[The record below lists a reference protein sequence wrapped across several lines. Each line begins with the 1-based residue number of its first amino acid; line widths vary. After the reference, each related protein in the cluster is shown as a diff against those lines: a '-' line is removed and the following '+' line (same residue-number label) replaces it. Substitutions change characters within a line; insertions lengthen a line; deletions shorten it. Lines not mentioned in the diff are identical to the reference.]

1 MPDRPTLSATSRDVV
16 GKKVATLR
24 RAGRVPA
31 VVFGHGRES
40 TPVSIDAHELS
51 LLRRHTGASSLVDLT
66 VDGKRPVPVIIH
78 GVQVDPIT
86 RRTLHVDLF
95 AVRMSEELVVDVPL
109 IGTGEAPAVAA
120 GGTLVHQL
128 MSLKVKVLPANMPE
142 SLTYDLGALVD
153 YDASITVADL
163 ALPDG
168 VALAGTD
175 PSEVVSRVLPPRVLE
190 PVPGEESALET
201 EAAEAGEAAEEPAAS
216 ES

>member
-16 GKKVATLR
+16 GKKVARLR
-24 RAGRVPA
+24 RAGQVPA

-51 LLRRHTGASSLVDLT
+51 LLRRHTGASSLVDLA

-78 GVQVDPIT
+78 GVQMDPIT
-86 RRTLHVDLF
+86 RRPLHVDLF
-95 AVRMSEELVVDVPL
+95 AVSMSEELVVDVPL
-109 IGTGEAPAVAA
+109 IGSGEAPAVAA

-128 MSLKVKVLPANMPE
+128 SSLKVKVLPANMPE
-142 SLTYDLGALVD
+142 SLTYDLGVLVD
-153 YDASITVADL
+153 YDASITVADV

-168 VALAGTD
+168 VALAHSD
-175 PSEVVSRVLPPRVLE
+175 PGEVVARVLPPRVIE
-190 PVPGEESALET
+190 PVPGEEL
-201 EAAEAGEAAEEPAAS
+201 AAEAESAQPAEEPVAS